1 MLNVHLNGDIV
12 RCPDSAKIRER
23 ANEVRDR
30 HRICKYNYHEDNCK
44 VWNNSIINFQNV
56 KKNNCAGRC
65 TLYGTTECPGHKR
78 QADFGNKEKKFKIDS
93 INYRK
98 VASAGHYLVK
108 TSKYKSLFLTL
119 SLPPFK
125 SKHKYTKSFIYEQFI
140 NQAFSRFVENLRKN
154 YDCKG
159 YVAVREYGTTGHRL
173 HFHCVLSIPYT
184 NFADLNSAWCS
195 AISYLCY
202 TSKNA
207 ITTRRETRI
216 LRKSWGSNKIYL

>member
-1 MLNVHLNGDIV
+1 MILYDVLTVQRSENVPNL
-12 RCPDSAKIRER
+12 
-23 ANEVRDR
+23 VRDR

-56 KKNNCAGRC
+56 KKNNFAGRC
-65 TLYGTTECPGHKR
+65 TLYGTTECPDKR

-125 SKHKYTKSFIYEQFI
+125 SEHKYTKSFI
-140 NQAFSRFVENLRKN
+140 V
-154 YDCKG
+154 
-159 YVAVREYGTTGHRL
+159 
-173 HFHCVLSIPYT
+173 
-184 NFADLNSAWCS
+184 
-195 AISYLCY
+195 
-202 TSKNA
+202 
-207 ITTRRETRI
+207 
-216 LRKSWGSNKIYL
+216 